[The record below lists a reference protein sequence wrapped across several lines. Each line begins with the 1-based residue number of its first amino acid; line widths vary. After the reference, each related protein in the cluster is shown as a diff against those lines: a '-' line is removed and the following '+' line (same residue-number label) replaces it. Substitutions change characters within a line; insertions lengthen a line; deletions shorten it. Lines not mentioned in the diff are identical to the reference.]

1 MKPPYEIT
9 PAIVHLIS
17 QISERIGEIKSAYL
31 QVPAAELRKKN
42 RVHTIYSS
50 LAIEGNTLSLD
61 QVSTLL
67 DDKRVIGPLK
77 DIIEVKNAIAVYNSF
92 DSLKPFAQPAFLKAH
107 GALMRELTADAGKY
121 RSKGVGIV
129 KGNKIAHVAPPA
141 QQVKPLMN
149 DLFSWLKLTKEHVL
163 VAACVFHYEVEFIHP
178 FSDGNGRMGRLWQ
191 SVILSH
197 KYPVF
202 RFLPV
207 ETLVK
212 QNQKKYYK
220 ALSDSDKS
228 GASTIFIEFMLSII
242 DQSLEELLVNQRATL
257 TAEDR
262 IAQIPDLF
270 GKDLFSRKEYL
281 RKFKGISTATA
292 SRDLELAV
300 SKKMIRKVGKHNQSR
315 YGLL

>member
-9 PAIVHLIS
+9 PAIIDLIS
-17 QISERIGEIKSAYL
+17 SVSEKIGEIKSAQL
-31 QVPAAELRKKN
+31 QVPPAELRKKN
-42 RVHTIYSS
+42 RVRTIHSS
-50 LAIEGNTLSLD
+50 LAIEGNTLSLE

-67 DDKRVIGPLK
+67 ENKRVVGPMK
-77 DIIEVKNAIAVYNSF
+77 DILEVRNAIDVYDGF
-92 DSLKPFAQPAFLKAH
+92 ESLKALKQPSFLKAH
-107 GALMRELTADAGKY
+107 KMLMQGLTADAGKY
-121 RSKGVGIV
+121 RTKGVGIV

-141 QQVKPLMN
+141 SQVKPLMN
-149 DLFSWLKLTKEHVL
+149 NLFAWLKSKKEHPL

-191 SVILSH
+191 SVILSDQ
-197 KYPVF
+197 YPVF

-220 ALSDSDKS
+220 ALSDSDKQ
-228 GASTIFIEFMLSII
+228 GASTIFMEFMLTII
-242 DQSLEELLVNQRATL
+242 NKSLEELLLNQRTTL

-262 IAQIPDLF
+262 IAQIPELF
-270 GKDLFSRKEYL
+270 GAVLFSRKDYL

-292 SRDLELAV
+292 SRDLEEAV
-300 SKKMIRKVGKHNQSR
+300 SRKIIQKTGKHNQSR
-315 YGLL
+315 YRLR